1 MHRKI
6 NSRSSTVDMDKCV
19 ENSGNNKYN
28 LVLIAAAR
36 AREIHNRHSKTP
48 ALITALVE
56 IQEGKVGLE
65 YLKKVRGRG
74 G

>member
-6 NSRSSTVDMDKCV
+6 KSRSSQLDMDKCV
-19 ENSGNNKYN
+19 ANAGNNKYN

-36 AREIHNRHSKTP
+36 AREIHNRRSKEP
-48 ALITALVE
+48 ALITALID
-56 IQEGKVGLE
+56 IQEGRVGVE
-65 YLKKVRGRG
+65 YLAKARGRG